1 MTPIERAARALY
13 EAGVDL
19 RSPMDTLG
27 EPLAW
32 DELAAN
38 SKAPYFVGVRV
49 VLQAIRE
56 PSGEMLGEA
65 RDTLLHAVKGGELDT
80 AREVWGCMIEVALE
94 EGPTSGA

>member
-13 EAGVDL
+13 EAGVDF
-19 RSPMDTLG
+19 RSPTDTLG
-27 EPLAW
+27 DPLAW
-32 DELAAN
+32 DELTAN
-38 SKAPYFVGVRV
+38 SKVPYFVGARA

-56 PSGEMLGEA
+56 PSGEMLGDVH
-65 RDTLLHAVKGGELDT
+65 DTLLHAVKGEELDT